1 MRSLNRDEG
10 RLRQGEAMES
20 VVGVRDLAFAISAL
34 AGRHRLSEER
44 HDMLDLSRPFDLTGR
59 TALVTGASSGL
70 GLHFTRIMHAAG
82 ASVVLAARRVDR
94 IESEVA
100 RLGSRAIAIEMDV
113 SDEASI
119 ARGFEHLDARDT
131 VCDIVVNNAGIS
143 GSGFALKMSTS
154 DWDDVLD
161 VNLRAPFIV
170 AREAAKRLAAAKKP
184 GSIVNISSI
193 LGLRGSMQ
201 LAAYMASKAGLI
213 HLTHSLAIEFARY
226 GIRVNALCPGYFKTE
241 INAEF
246 LESDYGKAMIGN
258 IPQRRI
264 GEIDELTAPFLLFA
278 SDAGSYVTGT
288 TLVVDG
294 GYAVNSL

>member
-1 MRSLNRDEG
+1 MRG
-10 RLRQGEAMES
+10 
-20 VVGVRDLAFAISAL
+20 LAFGRSDL
-34 AGRHRLSEER
+34 AGRRRYGEER
-44 HDMLDLSRPFDLTGR
+44 HDMLDLSRPFDLTGH

-70 GLHFTRIMHAAG
+70 GLHFTRVMHAAG

-94 IESEVA
+94 IEAEVA
-100 RLGSRAIAIEMDV
+100 SLGSRAIAIEMDV
-113 SDEASI
+113 ADEASI
-119 ARGFEHLDARDT
+119 ARGFERLDDAGT
-131 VCDIVVNNAGIS
+131 LCDIVVNNAGIS
-143 GSGFALKMSTS
+143 GGGFALKMPTS
-154 DWDDVLD
+154 EWDDVLD

-170 AREAAKRLAAAKKP
+170 AREAAKRLAGAKKP
-184 GSIVNISSI
+184 GAIVNISSI
-193 LGLRGSMQ
+193 LGLRGSIQ

-246 LESDYGKAMIGN
+246 LESDYGKAMVQN

-264 GEIDELTAPFLLFA
+264 GEAGELTAPFLLLA